1 MHNKFS
7 TIFHFIDSFNKEHI
21 KSLDKKV
28 VIIYR
33 NYKGDYSEREIIL
46 IKKFCRSLNKKF
58 FLANNIKLTAK
69 LNLDGAYI
77 PSFNRELSVRALK
90 NNNITLV
97 GSAHNLKELNEK
109 KKQGMDII
117 VLSPLFNVPKSK
129 TSLGVIRF
137 NILSKQAKLNTIALG
152 GINEGNI
159 KKLNMLNCYGF
170 ASISYFKKKNN
181 ITPNLK

>member
-1 MHNKFS
+1 MIYLKVY
-7 TIFHFIDSFNKEHI
+7 HFIEDFKKGEIAKLDNKI
-21 KSLDKKV
+21 N
-28 VIIYR
+28 IIYR
-33 NYKGDYSEREIIL
+33 NYKKPIDEKIINK
-46 IKKFCRSLNKKF
+46 IKNECRKSGKKI
-58 FLANNIKLTAK
+58 FLSNNIQIAQK

-170 ASISYFKKKNN
+170 ASISYLKKKNN